1 MHDFLLIL
9 HSLLRWVVLV
19 AGIMVI
25 VRALQNLSKAQW
37 NVTDQR
43 WLAMYV
49 HSIGTQFVIGLIVYI
64 FVSPIT
70 TGAFADFG
78 AAMKDRGIRFWAVE
92 HITGMF
98 IALALAH
105 IGAARVKKA
114 ADGLKHKRALLFV
127 GLSLLI
133 ILLSIPWPFMSYG
146 RPLFRFW
153 GML

>member
-25 VRALQNLSKAQW
+25 VRALQNLSKAEW
-37 NVTDQR
+37 NSTHQR
-43 WLAMYV
+43 WLAIYV
-49 HSIGTQFVIGLIVYI
+49 HSIGAQFIIGFILYI
-64 FVSPIT
+64 FVGPVA
-70 TGAFADFG
+70 TGSFDNFG
-78 AAMKDRGIRFWAVE
+78 ATMKDRALRFWAVE
-92 HITGMF
+92 HATGMF
-98 IALALAH
+98 IALVLAH

-114 ADGLKHKRALLFV
+114 ADEAKHKRALLFV

-133 ILLSIPWPFMSYG
+133 ILLSMPWPFLLFG

-153 GML
+153 GM